1 MKHNQNPFT
10 PEAATDEPASPL
22 NFATAQEADAY
33 WAGVAD
39 GMARAGGQVPR
50 RLRERACEAFPELV
64 GIVPEPPPDRGP
76 GAADLEPVPVRARRD
91 GFTPEKQRAFIEEL
105 ADTGCVAAA
114 AAKVGMTEQSAT
126 RLRRRADARA
136 FDLAWDAATLA
147 NKRTLRAIAW
157 DRVVNGTVKRH
168 YYHGELKSEEIVF
181 DNRLL
186 IYLLGKAD
194 SMVERPQAAAQ
205 VLRDWEPWMD
215 AVEQGLPEP
224 PAPES
229 GAAPPS
235 DTDEEDE
242 WDGTEVME
250 LEDGWWT
257 IFPPP
262 ADFDGVEHGRYGDYG
277 YRRSLTEAE
286 QAVIDAD
293 QGDEASAEDAQA
305 RRDRYF
311 GFAADQDSSSRDPNL

>member
-1 MKHNQNPFT
+1 
-10 PEAATDEPASPL
+10 DL
-22 NFATAQEADAY
+22 
-33 WAGVAD
+33 
-39 GMARAGGQVPR
+39 
-50 RLRERACEAFPELV
+50 
-64 GIVPEPPPDRGP
+64 GP
-76 GAADLEPVPVRARRD
+76 SAIDFEPVPVRARHD

-114 AAKVGMTEQSAT
+114 AAKVGMTGQSAT
-126 RLRRRADARA
+126 RLRRRADARS

-157 DRVVNGTVKRH
+157 DRAVNGTIKRH
-168 YYHGELKSEEIVF
+168 HYHGELKSEELVY

-194 SMVERPQAAAQ
+194 SMVERPQAAAR
-205 VLRDWEPWMD
+205 VLRNWEPWMD

-224 PAPES
+224 PPP
-229 GAAPPS
+229 PPS
-235 DTDEEDE
+235 DAGDEDE
-242 WDGTEVME
+242 WDGTEVFE
-250 LEDGWWT
+250 LEHEDGWWT

-262 ADFDGVEHGRYGDYG
+262 ADFDGVEHGRYGDYN

-286 QAVIDAD
+286 QAVIDAEEAELGRND
-293 QGDEASAEDAQA
+293 DEHA

-311 GFAADQDSSSRDPNL
+311 GFAGDEDSSSRDPNL

>member
-22 NFATAQEADAY
+22 NFGSAQEADAY

-39 GMARAGGQVPR
+39 GLARAGGQVPR

-64 GIVPEPPPDRGP
+64 GIVPEPPPDQGP
-76 GAADLEPVPVRARRD
+76 GAPDFDPVPVRARHD

-114 AAKVGMTEQSAT
+114 AAKVGMTGQSAT
-126 RLRRRADARA
+126 RLRRRADARS
-136 FDLAWDAATLA
+136 FDRAWDAATLA
-147 NKRTLRAIAW
+147 NKRTLSAIAW
-157 DRVVNGTVKRH
+157 DRAVNGTVKRH
-168 YYHGELKSEEIVF
+168 YYHGELKSEEIVH

-194 SMVERPQAAAQ
+194 SMVERPAAAAQ
-205 VLRDWEPWMD
+205 VLRNWEPWMD

-224 PAPES
+224 PPR
-229 GAAPPS
+229 S
-235 DTDEEDE
+235 DDEDE
-242 WDGTEVME
+242 WDGTEVMQ
-250 LEDGWWT
+250 LEGEWWT
-257 IFPPP
+257 TFPPP
-262 ADFDGVEHGRYGDYG
+262 PGFDGVERGCYGDFRYL
-277 YRRSLTEAE
+277 RSLTEAE

-293 QGDEASAEDAQA
+293 LAERRRNDGRHA

-311 GFAADQDSSSRDPNL
+311 GFEGDEDSSSRDPNL